1 MADIEFSA
9 QDKIEEYRRELA
21 AERKTFDTISSDKLE
36 KDLAH
41 KGVES
46 SQIQD
51 QYKIRRRKGFPGFG
65 FERQPQRTLSQ
76 ILQRQEPPPAFFEGI
91 PQAMQEAIAR
101 VNQQIISDEPFVSP
115 NAGRD
120 VETRPLGDDPVN
132 LAVRY
137 GEGTTQ
143 QTQAPLGN
151 QRNRVFEEA
160 VAGRTPEDIV
170 AAKNA
175 NDPAIQQLEN
185 RLGSVAAGEAMLGS
199 GIDYVEQMGSQPSN
213 QTTDAQRMYNQL
225 ERLKN
230 KTRLTPEEEQS
241 VRSGDVE
248 GQNVMAAMQGGPEV
262 RAEYMNKRLAVKLEE
277 MDAAGQEPT
286 NKDIARIRTEIME
299 DVLTNVFREQELIYN
314 QLGVAVDP
322 DTQMFTPVSK
332 TSEKPSPQ
340 PLQSGVGQT
349 IVSEANKKDIADF
362 TGVIANLTSSEELSN
377 SQRSALNRLSTEL
390 NQRAEMGRPVTE
402 KDLKN
407 LQDDVRYRSAFNVFQ
422 NIAEDDPQ
430 ILENILGGLEV
441 LEGFPFTAPAG
452 KLSGRLAREAIR
464 VSLKETPGKPLR
476 AVVEGVKVR
485 SATPRE
491 LKEGIEGV
499 KISIGKKTETKVPVG
514 TRASSRPPNTSFG
527 RKTPIFMIPPADY
540 TPDKI
545 EDVKQI
551 QTKTLNFI
559 IAREGFKPKPYGDVE
574 QTSIGFGTKAEEGQ
588 QSITKQEA
596 VEKAQEYLVNNVYP
610 EIDFIQENGTRGL
623 TENQVTAVSSLIY
636 NVGLPKWLNSKS
648 RQLLLDGKFEE
659 FKKEALTGPN
669 AFLTKE
675 PKFLTGLKNRRE
687 IEAKLFDTPYVP
699 LG

>member
-1 MADIEFSA
+1 MADIELSA
-9 QDKIEEYRRELA
+9 QDKIEEYKRELA
-21 AERKTFDTISSDKLE
+21 AEGETLDTVASDRLE
-36 KDLAH
+36 KDLARM
-41 KGVES
+41 GVKS

-51 QYKIRRRKGFPGFG
+51 QYKIRRREGFPGFG
-65 FERQPQRTLSQ
+65 FERQPQQTLSQ

-101 VNQQIISDEPFVSP
+101 VNQQIVSDEPFVSP

-120 VETRPLGDDPVN
+120 VETKPLPGFQ
-132 LAVRY
+132 AEG
-137 GEGTTQ
+137 GEGVL
-143 QTQAPLGN
+143 PPN
-151 QRNRVFEEA
+151 QERDGF
-160 VAGRTPEDIV
+160 D
-170 AAKNA
+170 
-175 NDPAIQQLEN
+175 QEN
-185 RLGSVAAGEAMLGS
+185 
-199 GIDYVEQMGSQPSN
+199 
-213 QTTDAQRMYNQL
+213 
-225 ERLKN
+225 
-230 KTRLTPEEEQS
+230 
-241 VRSGDVE
+241 
-248 GQNVMAAMQGGPEV
+248 
-262 RAEYMNKRLAVKLEE
+262 
-277 MDAAGQEPT
+277 
-286 NKDIARIRTEIME
+286 
-299 DVLTNVFREQELIYN
+299 FRESAYKQQQFFDEMR
-314 QLGVAVDP
+314 QA
-322 DTQMFTPVSK
+322 
-332 TSEKPSPQ
+332 EK
-340 PLQSGVGQT
+340 
-349 IVSEANKKDIADF
+349 IVSEANKKDITDF
-362 TGVIANLTSSEELSN
+362 TSVIVNLASSEELSN
-377 SQRSALNRLSTEL
+377 SQRSALDRLSTEL

-402 KDLKN
+402 EDLKN
-407 LQDDVRYRSAFNVFQ
+407 LQDDVRYRSAFNVIQ
-422 NIAEDDPQ
+422 NIAEDDPK
-430 ILENILGGLEV
+430 ILENVLGGLEV
-441 LEGFPFTAPAG
+441 LQGIPFLAPAG
-452 KLSGRLAREAIR
+452 RLAQLTRVGRVGR

-499 KISIGKKTETKVPVG
+499 KIRIGGKTETKVPVG
-514 TRASSRPPNTSFG
+514 TRASSRPPNTSLG

-545 EDVKQI
+545 ENVKQV

-559 IAREGFKPKPYGDVE
+559 IAREGFKPKPYDDVE

-596 VEKAQEYLVNNVYP
+596 VEAAQEYLVNNVYP

-659 FKKEALTGPN
+659 FKKEAFTGPN

-675 PKFLTGLKNRRE
+675 PKFLAGLKNRRE